1 MRLLTSQRG
10 ITLIGFIIVLALASF
25 FFLIGAKLF
34 PMYTEFMAVKA
45 AMVQVQNTPGSAR
58 LSPEQVW
65 KILDRTFYTS
75 YVDSV
80 QRTNVQLVR
89 QNGYFLRI
97 AYEVRKPLVYNLDV
111 VAKFDHSVELQRCR
125 SVGPRTD
132 AS

>member
-1 MRLLTSQRG
+1 MLTSQRG
-10 ITLIGFIIVLALASF
+10 ITLIGFLIGLALAGF
-25 FFLIGAKLF
+25 FFLIGAKLL

-58 LSPEQVW
+58 LTPEQVW

-80 QRTNVQLVR
+80 QRTDMQLVR

-111 VAKFDHSVELQRCR
+111 VAKFDHSVEL
-125 SVGPRTD
+125 GRTD
-132 AS
+132 AE

>member
-111 VAKFDHSVELQRCR
+111 VAKFDHSVEL
-125 SVGPRTD
+125 GGTD
-132 AS
+132 AE

>member
-1 MRLLTSQRG
+1 MRQVMSQRG
-10 ITLIGFIIVLALASF
+10 ITLIGFMIVLVLVGFA
-25 FFLIGAKLF
+25 FLIGAKLL

-75 YVDSV
+75 YVESV
-80 QRTNVQLVR
+80 KRTDMQLVR

-111 VAKFDHSVELQRCR
+111 VGRFEHEVEL
-125 SVGPRTD
+125 GRTD
-132 AS
+132 AVE

>member
-1 MRLLTSQRG
+1 MKVLMSQRG
-10 ITLIGFIIVLALASF
+10 ITLIGFLIVLALASF
-25 FFLIGAKLF
+25 AFIIGAKLF

-65 KILDRTFYTS
+65 NILDKVFYTS
-75 YVDSV
+75 YVESV

-89 QNGYFLRI
+89 QNGYFLRV

-111 VAKFDHSVELQRCR
+111 VAKFDHSVEL
-125 SVGPRTD
+125 GRTD
-132 AS
+132 AVND

>member
-1 MRLLTSQRG
+1 MLTSQRG
-10 ITLIGFIIVLALASF
+10 LTLIGFLIVLALAAF

-45 AMVQVQNTPGSAR
+45 AMLQVQNTPGSAR
-58 LSPEQVW
+58 LTPEQVW

-80 QRTNVQLVR
+80 QRTDMQLVR

-111 VAKFDHSVELQRCR
+111 VAKFDHSVELSR
-125 SVGPRTD
+125 
-132 AS
+132 AAAAE

>member
-111 VAKFDHSVELQRCR
+111 VAKFDHSVEL
-125 SVGPRTD
+125 GRTD
-132 AS
+132 AE

>member
-1 MRLLTSQRG
+1 MRRMMSQRG
-10 ITLIGFIIVLALASF
+10 ITLIGFMIVLALASF
-25 FFLIGAKLF
+25 AFIIGAKLF

-58 LSPEQVW
+58 LAPDQVW

-75 YVDSV
+75 YVESV
-80 QRTNVQLVR
+80 KRTDMQLIR

-111 VAKFDHSVELQRCR
+111 VAKFDHQVEL
-125 SVGPRTD
+125 GRTD
-132 AS
+132 VAE

>member
-58 LSPEQVW
+58 LSGQVW
-65 KILDRTFYTS
+65 KILDRSFYTS

-80 QRTNVQLVR
+80 QRTNVPLVR
-89 QNGYFLRI
+89 QNGYFRRI
-97 AYEVRKPLVYNLDV
+97 AYEGRKPLVYNLDV
-111 VAKFDHSVELQRCR
+111 VAKFDHSVEL
-125 SVGPRTD
+125 GRTD
-132 AS
+132 AE

>member
-1 MRLLTSQRG
+1 MRRVMSQRG
-10 ITLIGFIIVLALASF
+10 ITLIGFMIVLALASF
-25 FFLIGAKLF
+25 AFIIGAKLF

-58 LSPEQVW
+58 LAPEQVW

-75 YVDSV
+75 YVESV
-80 QRTNVQLVR
+80 QRTDMQLIR

-111 VAKFDHSVELQRCR
+111 VAKFDHQVEL
-125 SVGPRTD
+125 GRTD
-132 AS
+132 AE

>member
-1 MRLLTSQRG
+1 MLTSQRG
-10 ITLIGFIIVLALASF
+10 ITLIGFLIVLALAGF
-25 FFLIGAKLF
+25 FFLIGAKLL

-45 AMVQVQNTPGSAR
+45 AMLQVQNTPGSAR
-58 LSPEQVW
+58 LTPEQVW

-80 QRTNVQLVR
+80 QRTDMQLVR

-111 VAKFDHSVELQRCR
+111 VAKFDHSVEL
-125 SVGPRTD
+125 GRTD
-132 AS
+132 AE

>member
-1 MRLLTSQRG
+1 MLTSQRG
-10 ITLIGFIIVLALASF
+10 ITLIGFLIVLALAGF
-25 FFLIGAKLF
+25 FFLIGAKLL

-58 LSPEQVW
+58 LTPEQVW

-80 QRTNVQLVR
+80 QRTDMQLVR

-111 VAKFDHSVELQRCR
+111 VAKFDHSVEL
-125 SVGPRTD
+125 GRTD
-132 AS
+132 AE

>member
-1 MRLLTSQRG
+1 MRLLTNQRG
-10 ITLIGFIIVLALASF
+10 ITLIGFVIVLALAGF

-34 PMYTEFMAVKA
+34 PMYSEYMAVKA
-45 AMVQVQNTPGSAR
+45 AMVKVQNTPGSAR

-65 KILDRTFYTS
+65 RILEKTFDIG

-80 QRTNVQLVR
+80 KRNHMQLVR

-111 VAKFDHSVELQRCR
+111 VGKFDHSVEL
-125 SVGPRTD
+125 GRTD
-132 AS
+132 AVE

>member
-1 MRLLTSQRG
+1 MFAQAREAAGLSRLEVDGATVGQ
-10 ITLIGFIIVLALASF
+10 VLDIEGSVFQPVGGSLMILVNKSNS
-25 FFLIGAKLF
+25 
-34 PMYTEFMAVKA
+34 
-45 AMVQVQNTPGSAR
+45 VQVQNTPGSAR

-111 VAKFDHSVELQRCR
+111 VAKFDHSVEL
-125 SVGPRTD
+125 GRTD
-132 AS
+132 AVND

>member
-1 MRLLTSQRG
+1 MRLLTNQRG
-10 ITLIGFIIVLALASF
+10 ITLIGFVIVLALAGF

-34 PMYTEFMAVKA
+34 PMYSEYMAVKA
-45 AMVQVQNTPGSAR
+45 GFGKVQNTPGSAR

-65 KILDRTFYTS
+65 RILEKTFDIG

-80 QRTNVQLVR
+80 KRNHMQLVR

-111 VAKFDHSVELQRCR
+111 VGKFDHSVEL
-125 SVGPRTD
+125 GRTD
-132 AS
+132 AVE

>member
-1 MRLLTSQRG
+1 MSQRG
-10 ITLIGFIIVLALASF
+10 ITLIGFLIVLALASF
-25 FFLIGAKLF
+25 AFIIGAKLF

-58 LSPEQVW
+58 LSPEEVW
-65 KILDRTFYTS
+65 KILDKTFYTS
-75 YVDSV
+75 YVESV

-111 VAKFDHSVELQRCR
+111 VAKFDHSVEL
-125 SVGPRTD
+125 GRTD
-132 AS
+132 AVND

>member
-1 MRLLTSQRG
+1 MSQRG
-10 ITLIGFIIVLALASF
+10 ITLIGFMIVLALASF
-25 FFLIGAKLF
+25 AFIIGAKLF

-58 LSPEQVW
+58 LAPEQVW

-75 YVDSV
+75 YVESV
-80 QRTNVQLVR
+80 QRTDMQLIR

-111 VAKFDHSVELQRCR
+111 VAKFDHQVEL
-125 SVGPRTD
+125 GRTD
-132 AS
+132 AE

>member
-1 MRLLTSQRG
+1 MRRVMSQRG
-10 ITLIGFIIVLALASF
+10 ITLIGFMIVLALAGF
-25 FFLIGAKLF
+25 AFLIGAKLF

-75 YVDSV
+75 YVESV
-80 QRTNVQLVR
+80 QRTDMQLVR

-111 VAKFDHSVELQRCR
+111 VGKFEHTVELGRN
-125 SVGPRTD
+125 D
-132 AS
+132 AVAE

>member
-1 MRLLTSQRG
+1 MLTSQRG
-10 ITLIGFIIVLALASF
+10 ITLIGFLIVLALAGF
-25 FFLIGAKLF
+25 FFLIGAKLL

-58 LSPEQVW
+58 LTPEQVW

-80 QRTNVQLVR
+80 QRTDVQLVR

-111 VAKFDHSVELQRCR
+111 VAKFDHSVEL
-125 SVGPRTD
+125 GRTD
-132 AS
+132 AE

>member
-1 MRLLTSQRG
+1 MLKSQRG
-10 ITLIGFIIVLALASF
+10 ITLIGFLIVLALAAF

-80 QRTNVQLVR
+80 QRTDVQLVR

-111 VAKFDHSVELQRCR
+111 VAKFDHSVEL
-125 SVGPRTD
+125 GRTD
-132 AS
+132 AE

>member
-10 ITLIGFIIVLALASF
+10 ITLIGFIVVLALASF

-80 QRTNVQLVR
+80 QRTDVQLVR

-111 VAKFDHSVELQRCR
+111 VAKFDHSVEL
-125 SVGPRTD
+125 GRTD
-132 AS
+132 AE